1 MKTFKLKVNQNMN
14 KNGMEAGWTK
24 SGNDKCNKV
33 KSSGISFKRETK
45 KEYEKAMGTDEE
57 KKCE

>member
-1 MKTFKLKVNQNMN
+1 
-14 KNGMEAGWTK
+14 MEAGWTK

-33 KSSGISFKRETK
+33 KSSGICFKRETK

>member
-1 MKTFKLKVNQNMN
+1 MN